1 MFVYRHTKGSGNIH
15 HGQRE
20 KSWQRSGER
29 AHEESTYSPALV
41 SQENHTHTHVGEETS
56 DQHNTDMAGGA
67 AKTVDQDRWSDCSA
81 HPVNIC
87 DVVLERRRLWKW
99 RMCWAGMVAVLV

>member
-1 MFVYRHTKGSGNIH
+1 MAKERGTSTR
-15 HGQRE
+15 RE
-20 KSWQRSGER
+20 HLLS
-29 AHEESTYSPALV
+29 SPGV
-41 SQENHTHTHVGEETS
+41 TGKPHTHTHVGEETS

-87 DVVLERRRLWKW
+87 DVVVERRRLWKW
-99 RMCWAGMVAVLV
+99 RMCWAGLVAVLV